1 MSDLQLTSFAG
12 QPALA
17 LRAPDGARATVLLHG
32 AHLVSWI
39 PSGGDEQLYLS
50 PTAKYGNGASVRGGV
65 PVIFPQFNAR
75 GPLPRHGLVRSRSWE
90 ATESVVRDGHAIGVL
105 RFTDDIATRVHWK
118 HGFEA
123 ELTVSLAGK
132 EIDIELAVTN
142 TGDTT
147 FEFTAALHTYLRC
160 NELLK
165 VQLEGLQNR
174 GYEDFTNLAPRAAAS
189 GGPAPEGNLALG
201 SGPSRLGGVAGEQ
214 WGDVLTF
221 VGAIDRIYHN
231 VNGPLTLRELGR
243 RTSIAMNG
251 FDDVVVWNPG
261 DDGVQQLA
269 DMPDE
274 DWRRMLCVEAARIR
288 EPVHLMP
295 GEDWAGMQ
303 SLRA

>member
-1 MSDLQLTSFAG
+1 MSEVKLTTFSG

-17 LRAPDGARATVLLHG
+17 LRAPDGASATVLLHG

-39 PSGGDEQLYLS
+39 PAGGEEQLYLS
-50 PTAKYGNGASVRGGV
+50 PTAKYGNGSSVRGGV

-132 EIDIELAVTN
+132 EINIELAVTN
-142 TGDTT
+142 TGDRP

-174 GYEDFTNLAPRAAAS
+174 GYEDFL
-189 GGPAPEGNLALG
+189 
-201 SGPSRLGGVAGEQ
+201 LGGAAGEQ

-221 VGAIDRIYHN
+221 VGAIDRIYHS

-243 RTSIAMNG
+243 RTSIAMSG

-261 DDGVQQLA
+261 DDGVTALP

-295 GEDWAGMQ
+295 GDDWAGMQ

>member
-1 MSDLQLTSFAG
+1 MSEVRLTTFAG

-17 LRAPDGARATVLLHG
+17 LCAPDGARATVLLQG

-39 PSGGDEQLYLS
+39 PAGGEEQLYLS
-50 PTAKYGNGASVRGGV
+50 PSAQYGTGTSVRGGV

-75 GPLPRHGLVRSRSWE
+75 GPLPRHGLVRSRSWV
-90 ATESVVRDGHAIGVL
+90 ATESVVRGGHAIGVL

-142 TGDTT
+142 TGDTP

-165 VQLEGLQNR
+165 AQLEGLQNR
-174 GYEDFTNLAPRAAAS
+174 GYEDFLN
-189 GGPAPEGNLALG
+189 
-201 SGPSRLGGVAGEQ
+201 GGVAGEQ

-221 VGAIDRIYHN
+221 VGAIDRIYHS

-243 RTSIAMNG
+243 RTSIAMSG

-261 DDGVQQLA
+261 DDGVTALP

-274 DWRRMLCVEAARIR
+274 DWRRMLCVEAARIC

-295 GEDWAGMQ
+295 GDDWAGMQ

>member
-1 MSDLQLTSFAG
+1 MSDVQLTSFAG

-32 AHLVSWI
+32 AHLVSWV
-39 PSGGDEQLYLS
+39 PAGGEEQLYLS
-50 PTAKYGNGASVRGGV
+50 PTAKYGHGSSVRGGV

-90 ATESVVRDGHAIGVL
+90 ATESVVRDGHAIAVL

-142 TGDTT
+142 TGDTP

-165 VQLEGLQNR
+165 LQLEGLQNH
-174 GYEDFTNLAPRAAAS
+174 GFEDFLNS
-189 GGPAPEGNLALG
+189 
-201 SGPSRLGGVAGEQ
+201 GVAGEQ

-243 RTSIAMNG
+243 RASISMSG

-261 DDGVQQLA
+261 GDGVQQLA

>member
-174 GYEDFTNLAPRAAAS
+174 AYEDFLN
-189 GGPAPEGNLALG
+189 
-201 SGPSRLGGVAGEQ
+201 GGVAGEQ

>member
-1 MSDLQLTSFAG
+1 MSDVQLTSFAG

-32 AHLVSWI
+32 AHLVSWV
-39 PSGGDEQLYLS
+39 PAGGEEQLYLS
-50 PTAKYGNGASVRGGV
+50 PTAKYGHGSSVRGGV

-90 ATESVVRDGHAIGVL
+90 ATESVVRDGHAIAVL

-142 TGDTT
+142 TGDTP

-165 VQLEGLQNR
+165 LQLEGLQNH
-174 GYEDFTNLAPRAAAS
+174 GFEDFLNS
-189 GGPAPEGNLALG
+189 
-201 SGPSRLGGVAGEQ
+201 GVAGEQ

-231 VNGPLTLRELGR
+231 VNGPLTLRERGR
-243 RTSIAMNG
+243 RASISMSG

-261 DDGVQQLA
+261 GDGVQQLA

>member
-1 MSDLQLTSFAG
+1 MSGLQLTSFAG

-32 AHLVSWI
+32 AHLVSWV
-39 PSGGDEQLYLS
+39 PAGADEQLYLS
-50 PTAKYGNGASVRGGV
+50 PTAKYVNGSSVRGGV

-142 TGDTT
+142 TGDTP

-174 GYEDFTNLAPRAAAS
+174 GYEDFLN
-189 GGPAPEGNLALG
+189 
-201 SGPSRLGGVAGEQ
+201 GGVAGEQ

-243 RTSIAMNG
+243 RTSIAMSG

-288 EPVHLMP
+288 EPVHLLP

>member
-1 MSDLQLTSFAG
+1 MNQVALTTFAG
-12 QPALA
+12 QPAMA
-17 LRAPDGARATVLLHG
+17 LHAPDGARATVLLHG
-32 AHLVSWI
+32 AHLVSWV
-39 PSGGDEQLYLS
+39 PAGGEEQLYLS
-50 PTAKYGNGASVRGGV
+50 PTAKYGPGTSVRGGV

-75 GPLPRHGLVRSRSWE
+75 GPLPRHGLVRSRSWQ
-90 ATESVVRDGHAIGVL
+90 ATESVVRGGHAIGVL

-118 HGFEA
+118 HGFVA

-132 EIDIELAVTN
+132 EIAIELAVTN
-142 TGDTT
+142 TGDTP

-174 GYEDFTNLAPRAAAS
+174 GYEDFLNGGAA
-189 GGPAPEGNLALG
+189 GK
-201 SGPSRLGGVAGEQ
+201 Q

-243 RTSIAMNG
+243 RTSIAMSG
-251 FDDVVVWNPG
+251 FDDVVVWSPG
-261 DDGVQQLA
+261 DDGVQQLP

-288 EPVHLMP
+288 EPVHLLP
-295 GEDWAGMQ
+295 GDDWAGMQ
-303 SLRA
+303 TLTTP

>member
-1 MSDLQLTSFAG
+1 MSDIQLTTFAG

-32 AHLVSWI
+32 AHLVSWV
-39 PSGGDEQLYLS
+39 PASGEEQLYLS
-50 PTAKYGNGASVRGGV
+50 PTAKYGPGASVRGGV

-75 GPLPRHGLVRSRSWE
+75 GPLPRHGLVRTRSWE
-90 ATESVVRDGHAIGVL
+90 AVEAVVRGHHAIGVL

-118 HGFEA
+118 QGFEA
-123 ELTVSLAGK
+123 ELTVSLAGG

-142 TGDTT
+142 TGDTP

-174 GYEDFTNLAPRAAAS
+174 PYEDFLN
-189 GGPAPEGNLALG
+189 GGA
-201 SGPSRLGGVAGEQ
+201 AGEQ

-221 VGAIDRIYHN
+221 VGAIDRIYHD

-243 RTSIAMNG
+243 RTSIAMSG
-251 FDDVVVWNPG
+251 FDDVVVWSPG
-261 DDGVQQLA
+261 DDGVQQLT

-288 EPVHLMP
+288 EPVHLVP

>member
-1 MSDLQLTSFAG
+1 MSGLQLTSFAG

-32 AHLVSWI
+32 AHLVSWV
-39 PSGGDEQLYLS
+39 PAGGDEQLYLS
-50 PTAKYGNGASVRGGV
+50 PTAKYGNGSSVRGGV

-142 TGDTT
+142 TGDTP

-174 GYEDFTNLAPRAAAS
+174 GYEDFLN
-189 GGPAPEGNLALG
+189 GGL
-201 SGPSRLGGVAGEQ
+201 AGEQ

-243 RTSIAMNG
+243 RTSIAMSG

-288 EPVHLMP
+288 EPVHLLP

>member
-1 MSDLQLTSFAG
+1 MSEVKLTSFAG

-17 LRAPDGARATVLLHG
+17 MRAPDGARATVLLHG

-39 PSGGDEQLYLS
+39 PAGGEEQLYLS

-65 PVIFPQFNAR
+65 PVIFPQFNNR

-142 TGDTT
+142 TGDTP

-174 GYEDFTNLAPRAAAS
+174 GYEDFLN
-189 GGPAPEGNLALG
+189 
-201 SGPSRLGGVAGEQ
+201 GVAGKQ

-221 VGAIDRIYHN
+221 VGAIDRIYHD

-261 DDGVQQLA
+261 DDGVLQLA

-288 EPVHLMP
+288 EPVRLMP

>member
-1 MSDLQLTSFAG
+1 MSELKLTTFAG

-17 LRAPDGARATVLLHG
+17 LHAPDGARATVLLHG
-32 AHLVSWI
+32 AHLVSWV
-39 PSGGDEQLYLS
+39 PAGGEEHLYLS
-50 PTAKYGNGASVRGGV
+50 PTAKYGNGSSVRGGV

-132 EIDIELAVTN
+132 EIDIELAITN
-142 TGDTT
+142 TGDTP

-174 GYEDFTNLAPRAAAS
+174 GFEDFLN
-189 GGPAPEGNLALG
+189 GGA
-201 SGPSRLGGVAGEQ
+201 AGEQ

-261 DDGVQQLA
+261 DDGVTALP

-288 EPVHLMP
+288 EPVRLLP